1 MRTVANREHDF
12 IQFWFN
18 SEKMHAP
25 LIYNIQYLVSLC
37 LEASVPLAFPGHQ
50 EWANLEKKRV
60 QILLQHLVVRPALR
74 HDV

>member
-1 MRTVANREHDF
+1 MRTVANREHEF

-25 LIYNIQYLVSLC
+25 LIYKIHYLISLC

-50 EWANLEKKRV
+50 EWANLEKKCANT
-60 QILLQHLVVRPALR
+60 ITALGCETFCFTA
-74 HDV
+74 